1 MAMNGWQGVEN
12 IAHAGFRAPDR
23 PERGESVY
31 RPSYPGRHKQNITIK
46 NCDCDKIHL
55 M

>member
-1 MAMNGWQGVEN
+1 MLEYGDEWL
-12 IAHAGFRAPDR
+12 AGCGKYR
-23 PERGESVY
+23 PRWVSSP